1 MQPLRPTGLLV
12 ALALLTC
19 AIGFGAEPTVEPAGM
34 VRVPAGEF
42 LPFLREAQSPAA
54 VPVPAFWMD
63 RCPVTKGEFLE
74 FVREKPEWR
83 RSRVRR
89 LFADPGYLAGWRG
102 DLEPGSGDPAE
113 LRHPVTQ
120 VSWFAA
126 RAYAGWKGLRLP
138 TTAEWERA
146 AAVGFTRE
154 SGALDPAF
162 LAALDQWYGGGGG
175 AGPSSTVGQGRANL
189 LGIHDLHGLIW
200 EWTSDFNSLFV
211 NGDAR
216 NTPATDRSLFCAGGS
231 LSARDRNDFATF
243 MRYGFRSSLKAA
255 YTVHNLGFRCA
266 WNP

>member
-1 MQPLRPTGLLV
+1 MQPFFQT
-12 ALALLTC
+12 ALLGAMALLC
-19 AIGFGAEPTVEPAGM
+19 GALGFGGTPPAEPVGM
-34 VRVPAGEF
+34 IRVPAGEF
-42 LPFLREAQSPAA
+42 SPFLREARSPSTL
-54 VPVPAFWMD
+54 PVPAFWMD
-63 RCPVTKGEFLE
+63 RCPVTKGEFLG

-83 RSRVRR
+83 RSRARR
-89 LFADPGYLAGWRG
+89 LFADQGYLAGWRG

-113 LRHPVTQ
+113 LRQPVTQ

-126 RAYAGWKGLRLP
+126 RAYAQWKGLRLP

-146 AAVGFTRE
+146 AALGFTRE
-154 SGALDPAF
+154 NGSLEPAF

-175 AGPSSTVGQGRANL
+175 AGPASPVGQGRPNL

-211 NGDAR
+211 DGDAR
-216 NTPATDRSLFCAGGS
+216 NAAGLDRTLFCAGGS

-266 WNP
+266 WTP